1 MGSLPAAL
9 RLEAVERD
17 AARRVRRREAL
28 DGRAV
33 GARVAAGLAAP
44 DVRGHRDGREAAG
57 ESRHLAREILKSSL
71 EAREALR
78 GPVLGAEG
86 VPRVRALARRELRE
100 EVGHAAP
107 ARSPMQ
113 FGLPD
118 ALSRVA
124 RARALINQ
132 GL

>member
-1 MGSLPAAL
+1 MFGGATSGSAT
-9 RLEAVERD
+9 
-17 AARRVRRREAL
+17 VRH
-28 DGRAV
+28 
-33 GARVAAGLAAP
+33 LAAA
-44 DVRGHRDGREAAG
+44 DVRGHRDGREAAPRLAGKVG
-57 ESRHLAREILKSSL
+57 ERTF
-71 EAREALR
+71 EAREALG

-86 VPRVRALARRELRE
+86 VLRVRALARRELRE

-118 ALSRVA
+118 ALQRVA